1 MAEERSGALRLP
13 GRAGSPGCLPPELPT
28 WALAGD
34 PLPATAASAAGL
46 ETTGGGWWR
55 GGQGAPEPGRRAQEP
70 ATLQPLVVPEPP
82 SVRPAPRWAGRAE
95 PLWQTSQVAVL

>member
-1 MAEERSGALRLP
+1 MAEERSAALRLP
-13 GRAGSPGCLPPELPT
+13 GRAGSSGCLPPELPT